1 MRLAEKELTLAQAT
15 SPTLSRSIPLNSHSI
30 PLSFSLSYSQNFKK
44 KKNVS
49 NNFYLFINFW
59 RSFFNM
65 TQDVEMKELPAP
77 SNSVSA
83 APPSTLQR
91 KINLYIELHIPI
103 SVYIA
108 LIFAFGVLDYR
119 LNFGY

>member
-1 MRLAEKELTLAQAT
+1 
-15 SPTLSRSIPLNSHSI
+15 
-30 PLSFSLSYSQNFKK
+30 
-44 KKNVS
+44 
-49 NNFYLFINFW
+49 
-59 RSFFNM
+59 M

-91 KINLYIELHIPI
+91 KINLYIQLHIPI

-108 LIFAFGVLDYR
+108 LIFGFGVLDYR
-119 LNFGY
+119 LNFGYWCEISEIGDLGFDCFAHLLGIAC

>member
-1 MRLAEKELTLAQAT
+1 
-15 SPTLSRSIPLNSHSI
+15 
-30 PLSFSLSYSQNFKK
+30 
-44 KKNVS
+44 
-49 NNFYLFINFW
+49 
-59 RSFFNM
+59 M

-91 KINLYIELHIPI
+91 KIKQLHIPI

-108 LIFAFGVLDYR
+108 LIFVFVLV
-119 LNFGY
+119 LGF